1 MVVTKMA
8 SAKLSAKKITDSLS
22 NLKYNPEFFNPQEGN
37 FGPLFYEDK
46 KYFTYALIVEPN
58 ILQFASEEFKSDK
71 EIVELAVSI
80 RGSSFEYASDELKD
94 DKEFVDKMAKIDK
107 GILPYVSDDILL
119 DKSFLSQFDGFYLS
133 FILENGPDE
142 LKNDREFVLKVVSE
156 CGNHLRF
163 LCDEFRNDYDVVL
176 ASVKDNGNAY
186 EYASDNLKV
195 NKDIVI
201 AALTGTGNGVL
212 EHAPSEITSN
222 REYIKL
228 NAYKDG
234 NAIYYAADEFKAD
247 KELIKIAAG
256 SKFNVSQAYRSI
268 SSNLLK
274 DKEFM
279 IELLQI
285 DEEIYDYMDPEM
297 QKDPD
302 IKLLYKIKTL

>member
-1 MVVTKMA
+1 MA
-8 SAKLSAKKITDSLS
+8 KSKLSAKKITDSLS
-22 NLKYNPEFFNPQEGN
+22 DLKYNAEFFNPEEGN
-37 FGPLFYEDK
+37 FDSLFYEDK
-46 KYFTYALIVEPN
+46 KYFTYALIVEPDV
-58 ILQFASEEFKSDK
+58 LQFASEEFKSDK

-94 DKEFVDKMAKIDK
+94 DKEFVDKMANIDR
-107 GILPYVSDDILL
+107 GILPHVSDDILL
-119 DKSFLSQFDGFYLS
+119 DKSFLSKFEGHYLA
-133 FILENGPDE
+133 FILESGPE
-142 LKNDREFVLKVVSE
+142 KLKNEREFVLKVVSE
-156 CGNHLRF
+156 SGNHLRF

-195 NKDIVI
+195 NEDIVI

-222 REYIKL
+222 REYLKL

-247 KELIKIAAG
+247 KELIKIAAR
-256 SKFNVSQAYRSI
+256 SRFNVEQAYRAI
-268 SSNLLK
+268 SSSLLK

-279 IELLQI
+279 TELLLI
-285 DEEIYDYMDPEM
+285 DEEIYDYMDPELK
-297 QKDPD
+297 KDPE
-302 IKLLYKIKTL
+302 IKILYKVKTL